1 MFAGW
6 RDNGDPSPAGKRFVP
21 TFGRSFLSHWWLDPE
36 ITYLNHGTVGATP
49 RVVLEAQHSWQRR
62 IEAQPASFLFRELM
76 RVTPDEP
83 GQPRPLL
90 RRTADAVGEF
100 VGARGDDLVFV
111 DNASTGINAVLRSLT
126 LKEGDEIV
134 VLDQAYG
141 AVAMAADFVA
151 RAAGAKVVT
160 VATPFPVEGDPT
172 DAYAD
177 AVERALTPRTRLA
190 VLDHVSSETA
200 LTLPVAAMTA
210 RCRAHGVPV
219 LIDGAHVPGALHLD
233 IESLGADWYVANLHK
248 WAFAP
253 RGCGLLWVAPARRDA
268 LHPPVISWGLGAGL
282 AQEFDWTGTRDPSA
296 VLCAPAGLDFM
307 RDVLGLAAM
316 RAWNHDLVWRMAHVL
331 AARWGRAFTTPEPL
345 VGCMA
350 SVPLP
355 ARLDALGGAAA
366 PALKDWLLHERR
378 IETQVL
384 AIRGRLHVR
393 LAAQVYNDEADFER
407 LADAVDQWP
416 ENP

>member
-1 MFAGW
+1 M
-6 RDNGDPSPAGKRFVP
+6 P
-21 TFGRSFLSHWWLDPE
+21 TFGRSFLAHWWLDPE

-49 RVVLEAQHSWQRR
+49 RVVLDAQHAWQRR

-83 GQPRPLL
+83 GAPRPLL
-90 RRTADAVGEF
+90 RRAADAVGEF

-111 DNASTGINAVLRSLT
+111 DNASTGINAVLRSLP
-126 LKEGDEIV
+126 LKAGDEIV

-141 AVAMAADFVA
+141 AVALAAGFVA
-151 RAAGAKVVT
+151 RAAGATVVT
-160 VATPFPVEGDPT
+160 VSTPFPVEGDVSG
-172 DAYAD
+172 AYVD
-177 AVERALTPRTRLA
+177 AVERVLTPRTRLA

-210 RCRAHGVPV
+210 RCRARGVPV
-219 LIDGAHVPGALHLD
+219 LIDGAHVPGALALD
-233 IESLGADWYVANLHK
+233 IESVGADWYVGNLHK

-253 RGCGLLWVAPARRDA
+253 RACGFLWVAPAHRAA
-268 LHPPVISWGLGAGL
+268 LHPPVISWGLDAGL

-296 VLCAPAGLDFM
+296 MLSAPAGIAFM
-307 RDVLGLAAM
+307 RDVLGLEAM
-316 RAWNHDLVWRMAHVL
+316 RTWNHDLVWRMAHAL
-331 AARWGRAFTTPEPL
+331 AARWGQPWTTPEHM

-355 ARLDALGGAAA
+355 ARLAALGESAA

-378 IETQVL
+378 IEAQVL

-393 LAAQVYNDEADFER
+393 LAAQVYNDESDYER
-407 LADAVDQWP
+407 LADAIDEWP
-416 ENP
+416 V

>member
-1 MFAGW
+1 M
-6 RDNGDPSPAGKRFVP
+6 PS
-21 TFGRSFLSHWWLDPE
+21 FGRSLLSHWWLDPE

-49 RVVLEAQHSWQRR
+49 RVVLDAQHAWQRR

-83 GQPRPLL
+83 GAPRPLL
-90 RRTADAVGEF
+90 RRAADAVGEF

-111 DNASTGINAVLRSLT
+111 DNASTGINAVLRSLP
-126 LKEGDEIV
+126 LKAGDEIV

-141 AVAMAADFVA
+141 AVALAAGFVA

-160 VATPFPVEGDPT
+160 VSTPFPVEGDVSG
-172 DAYAD
+172 AYVD
-177 AVERALTPRTRLA
+177 AVERVLTPRTRLA

-200 LTLPVAAMTA
+200 LILPVAAMTA
-210 RCRAHGVPV
+210 RCRARGVPV
-219 LIDGAHVPGALHLD
+219 LIDGAHVPGALALD
-233 IESLGADWYVANLHK
+233 IESVGADWYVGNLHK

-253 RGCGLLWVAPARRDA
+253 RACGFLWVAPAHRAA
-268 LHPPVISWGLGAGL
+268 LHPPVISWGLDAGL

-296 VLCAPAGLDFM
+296 MLSAPAGIAFM
-307 RDVLGLAAM
+307 RDVLGLEAM
-316 RAWNHDLVWRMAHVL
+316 RTWNHDLVWRMAHAL
-331 AARWGRAFTTPEPL
+331 AARWGQPWTTPEHM

-355 ARLDALGGAAA
+355 ARLATLGESAA

-378 IETQVL
+378 IEAQVL

-393 LAAQVYNDEADFER
+393 LAAQVYNDEADYER
-407 LADAVDQWP
+407 LADAIDEWP
-416 ENP
+416 V